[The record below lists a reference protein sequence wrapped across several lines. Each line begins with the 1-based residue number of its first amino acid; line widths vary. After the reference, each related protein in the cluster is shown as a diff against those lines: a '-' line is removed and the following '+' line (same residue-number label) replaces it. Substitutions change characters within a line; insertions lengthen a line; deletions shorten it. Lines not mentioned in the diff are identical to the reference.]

1 MIRGRSEADAKAG
14 ILGKGNTGQKAGA
27 QATWREVVIVRLE
40 MSGGAKLG
48 IVDLVLFKHFH
59 PS

>member
-1 MIRGRSEADAKAG
+1 MILDRGEADAKAG
-14 ILGKGNTGQKAGA
+14 ILGKGDTGQKAGT
-27 QATWREVVIVRLE
+27 QARWREVVMVRLE

>member
-1 MIRGRSEADAKAG
+1 MIRDRGEADAKAG
-14 ILGKGNTGQKAGA
+14 ILGKGDTGQKAR
-27 QATWREVVIVRLE
+27 WREVVMVRLE

-48 IVDLVLFKHFH
+48 IMDLVLFKHFH